1 MTATDPTRLARPSI
15 RRRGEPK
22 TGPITLPGG
31 FPVVGEPPWVT
42 LTSPDSRRSVTLD
55 RPVSLSRVI
64 IQVVAVAAVVVAL
77 VALVGSFAS
86 RKMAEKEAVHDASR
100 LTDSVAEGLI
110 QQNLTDELATGDAQ
124 ARQDLHDI
132 LDGYQDPGRLLQTA
146 GVVRVKI
153 WDHDGR
159 VLFSDNRGL
168 ETRLFELDDEALEV
182 LRKPVTKAEVTN
194 LDKAENATEGF
205 APGTKLLEVYR
216 PIWTPNGQDPLLL
229 ELYFK
234 YDTVAGRSSEL
245 WRGFAGITLSS
256 LGALLVLMLPLLW
269 ALLDRTRQAQQE
281 REDYMQRAL
290 DASQEERRRIAATLH
305 DGVVQ
310 ELTAVSF
317 MVASSAEEASSAGRA
332 AQASRLR
339 EAAATV
345 RNSMGSLRSLLVDIY
360 PPNLRAAGLTAALSD
375 LAATAAGRD
384 VAVSL
389 DVQDSAED
397 ALDDDGEEAVYRIAQ
412 ECLRNT
418 TKHAR
423 ATAVTMSVTHSDR
436 RVRLLMADNGQGFAD
451 PGVLRQPPEGHFGL
465 QLMQDVAIKVNGT
478 LQVSTAPGQGTRWLF
493 ELPALR

>member
-1 MTATDPTRLARPSI
+1 M
-15 RRRGEPK
+15 
-22 TGPITLPGG
+22 PGG
-31 FPVVGEPPWVT
+31 LPAVDEPPWVT
-42 LTSPDSRRSVTLD
+42 LTSPDSRRSIALD
-55 RPVSLSRVI
+55 RPISLSRVI
-64 IQVVAVAAVVVAL
+64 VQVVAVAAAVVAM

-86 RKMAEKEAVHDASR
+86 RKMAEREAVHDAAR
-100 LTDSVAEGLI
+100 LTDSVAEGLV
-110 QQNLTDELATGDAQ
+110 QQNITDGLATGDAD
-124 ARQDLHDI
+124 ARADLHKVI
-132 LDGYQDPGRLLQTA
+132 DPFQKEGRLLA
-146 GVVRVKI
+146 ASGVVRVKI
-153 WDHDGR
+153 WDANGR

-168 ETRLFELDDEALEV
+168 ETRLFEMDDEALEV
-182 LRKPVTKAEVTN
+182 LRDPHTKAEVTN
-194 LDKAENATEGF
+194 LDKAENAAEGF

-216 PIWTPNGQDPLLL
+216 PIWTPSGDAPLLL
-229 ELYFK
+229 ELYYK

-269 ALLDRTRQAQQE
+269 ALLDRTRQAQQQ

-317 MVASSAEEASSAGRA
+317 MVASSAEEAASSGRT

-339 EAAATV
+339 EAASTV

-384 VAVSL
+384 VAVTL

-397 ALDDDGEEAVYRIAQ
+397 ALDDDGEEALYRIAQ

-423 ATAVTMSVTHSDR
+423 ATQVLMTVTHADR
-436 RVRLLMADNGQGFAD
+436 RVQLLVSDDGQGFAD
-451 PGVLRQPPEGHFGL
+451 PSLLRQPPEGHFGL
-465 QLMQDVAIKVNGT
+465 QLMQDVATKVNGT
-478 LQVSTAPGQGTRWLF
+478 LRVSTAPGLGTRWIF